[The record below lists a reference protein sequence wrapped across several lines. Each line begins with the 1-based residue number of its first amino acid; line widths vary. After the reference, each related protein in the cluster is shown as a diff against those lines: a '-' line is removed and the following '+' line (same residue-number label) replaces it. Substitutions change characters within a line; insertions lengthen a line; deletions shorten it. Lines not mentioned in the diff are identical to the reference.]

1 MPLINPKMDKIALG
15 NIKCF
20 KVIIMALQRGQ
31 RDQNGPKL
39 EIYKNNSLEMALN
52 CIQCYVLHK

>member
-20 KVIIMALQRGQ
+20 KVIIMALH
-31 RDQNGPKL
+31 L
-39 EIYKNNSLEMALN
+39 EIVSRML
-52 CIQCYVLHK
+52 